1 MVDIFSAIDL
11 KPDDSKRILAHLN
24 QIKEAQAGNG
34 DLSVAINAAME
45 EFNQFF
51 LNYHEK
57 YFTAHKFLEN
67 DTPNSIT
74 YNENLRT
81 LANDIDNLYDSLST
95 VAASSIAA
103 YNYSTISSNEI
114 KKAAEIAASK
124 VLDLNILSDF
134 VKGTTIVAGDDFID
148 NSRIDTTADIETT
161 QAESVKGASSAGL
174 KPIDISI
181 VSDPNTKIDIVPVMP
196 NNVDGFVN
204 TEPTPDNLKRFY
216 EGKFYAPIGE
226 LRPAGG
232 ELKLSYFG
240 DPAIKVGSEVSTT
253 VNGVLE
259 GDPIEEQDLEGFF
272 AIVPPSEEAKQAS
285 RLKMLDGNP
294 DTFWEAEWVTKTAP
308 LIEVFDNETDEVQN
322 TTVTIDIS
330 QAEQIAK
337 QYDSAG
343 QDLMF
348 HILYEFPSEVAINL
362 VTIDPILFGT
372 QAFTEVTDVSTLQD
386 GEFSTVEG
394 FAEQQF
400 DKILTPEANKS
411 INDDLVKKTMAP
423 SQYAYGGVG
432 IFQFPMRFTTKLRVT
447 VLMKDPV
454 PSFYERQYL
463 LMQNTTVDTHKVKK
477 TTKSLF

>member
-11 KPDDSKRILAHLN
+11 KPDDSKRILEHLS
-24 QIKEAQAGNG
+24 QIKQAQAGSG
-34 DLSVAINAAME
+34 DLSMAINAAME

-67 DTPNSIT
+67 DTPNSLL

-81 LANDIDNLYDSLST
+81 LANDIDNLYDSLSS
-95 VAASSIAA
+95 VAQGSIAA
-103 YNYSTISSNEI
+103 FNYATISSSEV
-114 KKAAEIAASK
+114 KKSAEIAASK

-148 NSRIDTTADIETT
+148 NSKIDTNADIETT

-174 KPIDISI
+174 KPVDISI
-181 VSDPNTKIDIVPVMP
+181 VSNANTKIDVIPSMP
-196 NNVDGFVN
+196 TNIDGLVN
-204 TEPTPDNLKRFY
+204 TDPTPDNLERFY

-232 ELKLSYFG
+232 QLNLSYIG
-240 DPAIKVGSEVSTT
+240 NPPSVGTQQTQT
-253 VNGVLE
+253 VNGV
-259 GDPIEEQDLEGFF
+259 GDEPEELDTGGFF
-272 AIVPPSEEAKQAS
+272 AIIPPFEAAKQAS
-285 RLKMLDGNP
+285 RLKMIDGKP
-294 DTFWEAEWVTKTAP
+294 DTFWEAEWVRRTP
-308 LIEVFDNETDEVQN
+308 EQLIDVVNTDPDAAEN
-322 TTVTIDIS
+322 STITIDITS
-330 QAEQIAK
+330 AEKIAL
-337 QYDSAG
+337 QYDAYG
-343 QDLMF
+343 HDLQF
-348 HILYEFPSEVAINL
+348 DIVYEFPSEVAINL

-372 QAFTEVTDVSTLQD
+372 SAFTEITDVSTLLD

-394 FAEQQF
+394 FTDQQF

-463 LMQNTTVDTHKVKK
+463 LMQNTAVDTHKVK
-477 TTKSLF
+477 TTKKSLF